1 MEHWFDRLAQ
11 PHTRRTA
18 LKAGAVAGA
27 MLVLPNSRLPQAI
40 ASSNERC
47 FPPCVAAAAKA
58 FNAANASCFNNQR
71 LGAVGALL
79 TVSPGTSFLT
89 SLVGWNC
96 YSGAELSWHRA
107 VDACKGSQC
116 GDPGKYPGGQLPK
129 PPPPK
134 CTPGSDV
141 VCGDRCCSV
150 AAECC
155 ACSADPSGYCC
166 CAAGKCGSS
175 GCV

>member
-18 LKAGAVAGA
+18 LKAGALAGA
-27 MLVLPNSRLPQAI
+27 MLVLPNSRLPK
-40 ASSNERC
+40 ASATTGEPC
-47 FPPCVAAAAKA
+47 FYPCVEAAKTA
-58 FNAANASCFNNQR
+58 CRAQRANCGRNIDGGLVGLVATASVIQ
-71 LGAVGALL
+71 G
-79 TVSPGTSFLT
+79 FLVP
-89 SLVGWNC
+89 LVGWNC
-96 YSGAELSWHRA
+96 LSSAEITWHRA
-107 VDACKGSQC
+107 VDACQGSQC

-134 CTPGSDV
+134 CTPGFDV
-141 VCGDRCCSV
+141 ACGDRCCSV

-166 CAAGKCGSS
+166 CAAGKCGAS